1 MKKSIFYYLF
11 AVVCTVC
18 LFTACSDDDDDD
30 NKKALTV
37 DNIIG
42 TYPGKMD
49 IKLAGAQLFDDM
61 ETSITVGKVS
71 DSKVKISL
79 SNFTIPNVLP
89 VPVNIEAE
97 CDVTPSTDELRLNGI
112 TTIDLSALGLGNL
125 DVTVAGDAN
134 GNELEL
140 DITVTK
146 MGVVVE
152 FDGHKK

>member
-1 MKKSIFYYLF
+1 MKKSILYYLF

-49 IKLAGAQLFDDM
+49 IKLAGAPVVSDM
-61 ETSITVGKVS
+61 STSISVVKVS

-79 SNFTIPNVLP
+79 SNFTIPTILP
-89 VPVNIEAE
+89 DPVNIEAE
-97 CDVTPSTDELRLNGI
+97 CAITPSTDELKLDGT

-125 DVTVAGDAN
+125 DVIVAGDAD
-134 GNELEL
+134 GKELEL

-152 FDGHKK
+152 FDGQK

>member
-30 NKKALTV
+30 KKATLTV
-37 DNIIG
+37 DNIVG

-49 IKLAGAQLFDDM
+49 IKLVGAPVVSDM
-61 ETSITVGKVS
+61 STSISVVKVN
-71 DSKVKISL
+71 DSKVKVSL
-79 SNFTIPNVLP
+79 SNFTIPNLLP
-89 VPVNIEAE
+89 SPVDIEAE
-97 CDVTPSTDELRLNGI
+97 CAVTPSTDELKLTGT
-112 TTIDLSALGLGNL
+112 TTIDLTAINLGNL
-125 DVTVAGDAN
+125 DVTVAGDAD
-134 GNELEL
+134 GKELDL

-152 FDGHKK
+152 FDGQKK